1 MYTYKSLQQ
10 LGMQVVTMALAWG
23 GDGFFTDARRGHD

>member
-10 LGMQVVTMALAWG
+10 LGMQVVTMASLGASSLTPEG
-23 GDGFFTDARRGHD
+23 P